1 MGNNIYRCMIY
12 LSPDVSTFKNLNGQW
27 HAVGPGDLFWR
38 TTKLAILEKP
48 KLFDDSA
55 TEEN

>member
-1 MGNNIYRCMIY
+1 MIY